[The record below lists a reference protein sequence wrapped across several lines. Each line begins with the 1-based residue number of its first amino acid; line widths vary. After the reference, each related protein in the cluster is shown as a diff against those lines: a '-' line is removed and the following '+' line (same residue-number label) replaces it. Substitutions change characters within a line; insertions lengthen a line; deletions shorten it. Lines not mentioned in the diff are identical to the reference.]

1 MAMKRI
7 AIAIIGLALL
17 TGACGDPAGSSNPLA
32 TIVLAADKTQEAGTA
47 RMSMDMVMDGPTG
60 LVESSGEGVLDMG
73 AGSVQLSMEMEMPDA
88 PAGTPDMG
96 TIEAVFEGTM
106 MYMKMPA
113 LSSQL
118 PSGKPWVSFDFQ
130 KIGEEM
136 GMDMGA
142 LMQAGGSDPTQ
153 SMQYLRGASGEVQT
167 LGEEEVRGFAT
178 THYRATIVFDKI
190 VEQAPADLRDRLEP
204 TVDLIKEWAGTDEMP
219 VEVWIDDQGRMIRQ
233 RQSFEYVA
241 GPAAGTS
248 MDMTLEMYD
257 FGVDAQIEAPP
268 AAQVTDLR
276 ELMKGMP

>member
-1 MAMKRI
+1 MKRFAVAVI
-7 AIAIIGLALL
+7 GTALAIS
-17 TGACGDPAGSSNPLA
+17 ACGGESSSGSNPLA
-32 TIVLAADKTQEAGTA
+32 VIALAADKTQEAGTA
-47 RMSMDMVMDGPTG
+47 RMSMEMVMDGPTG
-60 LVESSGEGVLDMG
+60 RINSSAEGVLDM
-73 AGSVQLSMEMEMPDA
+73 ASKQVEMTMEMEMPDA

-96 TIEAVFEGTM
+96 TIEGVMDGTV

-113 LSSQL
+113 LSAQL

-153 SMQYLRGASGEVQT
+153 AMQYLRGASGEVKT

-190 VEQAPADLRDRLEP
+190 VEQAPGDLRDRLEP

-233 RQSFEYVA
+233 KQSFEYAA
-241 GPAAGTS
+241 GPAAGMS

-257 FGVDAQIEAPP
+257 FGVQVDIEPP
-268 AAQVTDLR
+268 PPSQVTDLHD
-276 ELMKGMP
+276 LMKQMP